1 MLNVRWC
8 RVFFYFHKDYWDM
21 LWDAVKVLGKSLIL
35 LGLHLRVIRWEQ
47 NSARLRANYSP
58 LLKQNNF
65 ECSIVSCKLCFFFF
79 FSGPT
84 VVIGPISRS
93 VWVSVT
99 AYSLWSFQIV
109 LFWLQVVFSYACANS
124 YLLNTWSSAA
134 LWSSLSP
141 GGYLVLHTWAVLVSP
156 LSSQRAEHQV
166 VLGLLIPPQWPTGCL
181 KAVLEPSLASPC
193 LFSISQGSL
202 FVISSCPVF

>member
-47 NSARLRANYSP
+47 NRGLIIPHYWSKIILSALLFLVNY
-58 LLKQNNF
+58 
-65 ECSIVSCKLCFFFF
+65 VFFFF

-193 LFSISQGSL
+193 SFSISQGSL